1 MEYQSFFKDSYISN
15 DSYLLFSYFW
25 YLVPLNKL
33 IFFVFLSLSI
43 QAKDL
48 SLQCENIKKVED
60 THELIIK
67 YQNKQFLFKENIY
80 VFNSHKE
87 NQIFGQ
93 HRTIFLNS
101 FLEFNEKTYVLIE
114 VNSWIHKITKNE
126 FICRVVN

>member
-1 MEYQSFFKDSYISN
+1 M
-15 DSYLLFSYFW
+15 LFSYFW
-25 YLVPLNKL
+25 YLVHLNKL
-33 IFFVFLSLSI
+33 ISFLFLSLSI

-48 SLQCENIKKVED
+48 SLQCENLKKAED
-60 THELIIK
+60 SHALIIK

-114 VNSWIHKITKNE
+114 VNSWIHKITKDE
-126 FICRVVN
+126 FICKVIN

>member
-1 MEYQSFFKDSYISN
+1 M
-15 DSYLLFSYFW
+15 LFSYFW
-25 YLVPLNKL
+25 YLVHLNKL
-33 IFFVFLSLSI
+33 IFFLFLSLSI

-48 SLQCENIKKVED
+48 SLQCENLKNAED
-60 THELIIK
+60 SHVLIIK

-80 VFNSHKE
+80 LFNSHKE

-126 FICRVVN
+126 FICMVVN

>member
-1 MEYQSFFKDSYISN
+1 M
-15 DSYLLFSYFW
+15 LFSYFW

-48 SLQCENIKKVED
+48 SLQCENIKKAED
-60 THELIIK
+60 THGLIIK
-67 YQNKQFLFKENIY
+67 YQKKQFLFKENIY
-80 VFNSHKE
+80 LFNSYKE
-87 NQIFGQ
+87 NEIFAQ
-93 HRTIFLNS
+93 RRTIFLNS
-101 FLEFNEKTYVLIE
+101 FLEFNQKTYMLIE

>member
-1 MEYQSFFKDSYISN
+1 M
-15 DSYLLFSYFW
+15 LFSYFW
-25 YLVPLNKL
+25 YLVHLNKL
-33 IFFVFLSLSI
+33 IFFLFLSLSI

-48 SLQCENIKKVED
+48 SLQCENIKKAED
-60 THELIIK
+60 THGLIIK

-80 VFNSHKE
+80 VFNSQKE

-101 FLEFNEKTYVLIE
+101 FLEFNEKTYILIE

-126 FICRVVN
+126 FICKVID

>member
-1 MEYQSFFKDSYISN
+1 M
-15 DSYLLFSYFW
+15 
-25 YLVPLNKL
+25 NKL
-33 IFFVFLSLSI
+33 ILFFFLSLSI

-48 SLQCENIKKVED
+48 SLQCENLKNAED
-60 THELIIK
+60 AHGLIIK

-114 VNSWIHKITKNE
+114 VNSWIHKITKDE
-126 FICRVVN
+126 FICKVIN

>member
-1 MEYQSFFKDSYISN
+1 M
-15 DSYLLFSYFW
+15 LFSNFW

-33 IFFVFLSLSI
+33 IFFLFLSLSI

-48 SLQCENIKKVED
+48 SLQCENIKNVED

-80 VFNSHKE
+80 LFNSHRE
-87 NQIFGQ
+87 NEIFAQ
-93 HRTIFLNS
+93 HRTIFFNS
-101 FLEFNEKTYVLIE
+101 FLEFNEKTYMLIE

-126 FICRVVN
+126 FICKFIN